1 MNNTLNR
8 QMYALLKATGLT
20 EQKESLV
27 YSYTDGRTDK
37 SSEMYDYEAQRL
49 VKYLQSQNVQS
60 AKNTEYDK
68 NDKLRKVILS
78 NWYKIENAETKE
90 QKALA
95 VEHCKAW
102 VLKCF
107 KGGLNDFVG
116 KDLYKIKLASD
127 KVLQDKASSIRRAV
141 KNAN

>member
-1 MNNTLNR
+1 MNKTLNG

-49 VKYLQSQNVQS
+49 VKYLQRQNVQS
-60 AKNTEYDK
+60 TKNAEFEK
-68 NDKLRKVILS
+68 NDKLRKVIIS

-90 QKALA
+90 QKQEA
-95 VEHCKAW
+95 VKHCLSW
-102 VLKCF
+102 VLKSF
-107 KGGLNDFVG
+107 KKPLNDFSG
-116 KDLYKIKLASD
+116 ADLYKIKIASD

-141 KNAN
+141 KHEN